1 MRSHTTVFRTS
12 LHGSR
17 YTRTPIGF
25 TKVHFGSWDNG
36 ITGWDYTLTSWD
48 DRHMIWDNGIT
59 GWVYTQTV
67 SDYSRVSWDNGI
79 TGWDNGITDEL
90 GLG

>member
-1 MRSHTTVFRTS
+1 
-12 LHGSR
+12 
-17 YTRTPIGF
+17 
-25 TKVHFGSWDNG
+25 
-36 ITGWDYTLTSWD
+36 
-48 DRHMIWDNGIT
+48 MIWDNGIT